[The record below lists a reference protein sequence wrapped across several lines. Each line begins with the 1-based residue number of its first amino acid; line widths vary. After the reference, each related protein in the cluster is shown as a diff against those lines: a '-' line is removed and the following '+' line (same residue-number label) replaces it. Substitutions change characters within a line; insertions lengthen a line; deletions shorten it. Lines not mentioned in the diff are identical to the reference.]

1 MIAVIIQRKFSQQKI
16 YNFIYCLLLFV
27 SVYCLYLEI
36 KSTMKTN
43 LPSIFKAFQRSDEY
57 FEILNNPLHSRK
69 YLFNQLLYIIIFSCL
84 YGIIMGSYNGALQSL
99 VTGIKI
105 PCLILLSL
113 IICFPAL
120 YVVQSMIGSTMNIW
134 QMGNIIFAGFF
145 VFSTIALSF
154 APIVIFFMI
163 TSDSYSFLK
172 LLHVS
177 IFTFSGIFAVK
188 TIINGLKYSCET
200 KNIYPKL
207 GMNIFKIWVFILAFV
222 SSQLAWNLRPFVGS
236 RDMSFELFRKHEGN
250 FYVAVIHS
258 ALSLLNPEESKQEK
272 KAIQETNADST
283 LNKNYV
289 ERR

>member
-1 MIAVIIQRKFSQQKI
+1 
-16 YNFIYCLLLFV
+16 
-27 SVYCLYLEI
+27 
-36 KSTMKTN
+36 
-43 LPSIFKAFQRSDEY
+43 
-57 FEILNNPLHSRK
+57 
-69 YLFNQLLYIIIFSCL
+69 
-84 YGIIMGSYNGALQSL
+84 MGSYNGALQSL

-207 GMNIFKIWVFILAFV
+207 GMNIFKIWVFIFAFV

-258 ALSLLNPEESKQEK
+258 TLSLLNPEESKQEK
-272 KAIQETNADST
+272 KAIQETTADST